1 MLGAVIIAGSY
12 LVGSIPVAY
21 LVGRATR
28 GVDIREYGSGNVG
41 ASNIWQ
47 SVSKALVVPV
57 GLAQIGQGLA
67 GPGVA
72 WLLDQGAGVQ
82 VGAAVAAVVA
92 NDWNPW
98 LGFTGGRGVGA
109 TIGGLIV
116 LSPVALVT
124 FIVIGVAGVPVRAIP
139 QGVALALVATPF
151 AALAAGQ
158 DATIVAGCA
167 ALAAIALLK
176 RVLANGAPPAER
188 ARPEVYVNRLLYDRD
203 IRDREAWVHGE
214 RATARGGIEGTPDAR
229 AGQ

>member
-1 MLGAVIIAGSY
+1 MVGAAIIAGSY

-57 GLAQIGQGLA
+57 GLAQIAQGLA

-72 WLLDQGAGVQ
+72 WLLGQGAGVQ
-82 VGAAVAAVVA
+82 VGAAVAAVIA
-92 NDWNPW
+92 NNWNPW

-124 FIVIGVAGVPVRAIP
+124 FIVIGVAGVVVRAIP
-139 QGVALALVATPF
+139 QGVALALVATPI

-158 DATIVAGCA
+158 DAAIVVGCA
-167 ALAAIALLK
+167 VLAAIALLK

-188 ARPEVYVNRLLYDRD
+188 VRPEVYVNRLLYDRD
-203 IRDREAWVHGE
+203 IRDREAWVRRE
-214 RATARGGIEGTPDAR
+214 RTTAPGGIGGTPDAR